1 MEDHNRVGRSLTLGS
16 ACWFADAS
24 LAGMHYRVTQSFNVI
39 GDAPSEAAVDHL
51 LEQLIAAAP
60 DADAVVALALGR
72 GQMKVTMAFEAESA
86 AGAVALAE
94 TAAAAVVRDGAA
106 ALALAETAAAAVVDD
121 GAAALA
127 LAESGAVAVLG
138 DAPVSVLVER
148 LAGRLTTFIT
158 SSPS

>member
-1 MEDHNRVGRSLTLGS
+1 
-16 ACWFADAS
+16 
-24 LAGMHYRVTQSFNVI
+24 MHYRVTQAFNMI

-60 DADAVVALALGR
+60 DAGAVVALALGR
-72 GQMKVTMAFEAESA
+72 GELNVTMAFEADSA

-94 TAAAAVVRDGAA
+94 RAVTTVVLDGAS
-106 ALALAETAAAAVVDD
+106 ALAVAETAAAVVVDD

-138 DAPVSVLVER
+138 DAAVSVLVER
-148 LAGRLTTFIT
+148 LAGQRTTT
-158 SSPS
+158 SSNSSS

>member
-1 MEDHNRVGRSLTLGS
+1 
-16 ACWFADAS
+16 
-24 LAGMHYRVTQSFNVI
+24 MHYRLTQSFNMI
-39 GDAPSEAAVDHL
+39 GDAPSEAALDHL

-60 DADAVVALALGR
+60 DAGVVVALALGR
-72 GQMKVTMAFEAESA
+72 GRMEVTMAFQAESV

-94 TAAAAVVRDGAA
+94 TAVAAVVEDAA
-106 ALALAETAAAAVVDD
+106 SALALAETAAAAVVND

-127 LAESGAVAVLG
+127 LVESGAVAVLG

-148 LAGRLTTFIT
+148 LAGDLTTSIT